1 MTKKMYIEQLGDVR
15 ETRTIDAGNG
25 KKIEIEFSHFPNVV
39 GTRSKF
45 TGLPIWIGKTVANA
59 PGATEESLCWVNEP
73 YSYAWGRV
81 VATGRVLKKL
91 GLPTSLAEQARE

>member
-1 MTKKMYIEQLGDVR
+1 MSRKLYVEVLEDVQ
-15 ETRTIDAGNG
+15 ETRTIDAGV
-25 KKIEIEFSHFPNVV
+25 KKIEIKFSHYPNVV

-45 TGLPIWIGKTVANA
+45 TGLPIWVGKTVANA
-59 PGATEESLCWVNEP
+59 PGATGESLCWVNEP

-91 GLPTSLAEQARE
+91 GLPTDLAEQARE